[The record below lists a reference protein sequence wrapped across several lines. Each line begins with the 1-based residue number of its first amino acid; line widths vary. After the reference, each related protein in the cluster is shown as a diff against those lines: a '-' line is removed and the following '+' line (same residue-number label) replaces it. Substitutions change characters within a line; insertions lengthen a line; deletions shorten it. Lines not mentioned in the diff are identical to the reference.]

1 MRRKVKNLSKPLL
14 PPFSHILVIYKL
26 EDWEKINPTI
36 GNDIMPALALK
47 INEGDKELISMISM
61 GGYSDN
67 IKRSKKPH
75 GYRTSI
81 ALVDKQG
88 NTIYNKVG
96 KPQTKS
102 IAINKQIWLE
112 YRKHNR
118 DPNTKRTDCSA
129 IREFLKMYPDSTN
142 EDVCLFVENLVK
154 GKIKEWHQLNLT
166 EQQKILRL
174 GKTVIVLRP
183 VQRKQPSRTPITL
196 KQIEQYRKK
205 R

>member
-1 MRRKVKNLSKPLL
+1 VKRLFKPLS

-26 EDWEKINPTI
+26 KDWEKIDPTI
-36 GNDIMPALALK
+36 RKKIEPALAMN
-47 INEGDKELISMISM
+47 INEGDKEIISMIAM
-61 GGYSDN
+61 GGYRDQ
-67 IKRSKKPH
+67 IQRSKRPH
-75 GYRTSI
+75 KYRTSI

-88 NTIYNKVG
+88 NTIYDKRTG
-96 KPQTKS
+96 RPKTKS
-102 IAINKQIWLE
+102 LAINKKIWFE

-118 DPNTKRTDCSA
+118 DPKISKRTDCSA

-142 EDVCLFVENLVK
+142 EDLCLFVENLVK

-183 VQRKQPSRTPITL
+183 VQRKRPSKTPI
-196 KQIEQYRKK
+196 KFV
-205 R
+205 